1 MWNSNIKLDLL
12 STSMAQAI
20 DNYCLRGDSKVF
32 ANVLSDIK
40 RTFHNI
46 SDEDAWQIIGLCVS
60 LHGRQNSEK
69 AELAITAPPSFRLRA
84 RKINDVVEE
93 MLKKASKS
101 ITLTGYAVSDYFS
114 EMLDIIILQSQKG
127 VYVRLYLN
135 DYEKQKKQLT
145 RLMDLRSKFLRVY
158 DYQKQIDD
166 AMAALHAKTIVV
178 DEKEIIVS
186 SANLSYHG
194 MEGNI
199 EMGIRLESR
208 DKAQQIEEVLNEMIR
223 MKLFVEL
230 RKE

>member
-1 MWNSNIKLDLL
+1 MH
-12 STSMAQAI
+12 
-20 DNYCLRGDSKVF
+20 R
-32 ANVLSDIK
+32 
-40 RTFHNI
+40 
-46 SDEDAWQIIGLCVS
+46 
-60 LHGRQNSEK
+60 RQNDEK
-69 AELAITAPPSFRLRA
+69 AELAITAPPSFRFKA

-93 MLKKASKS
+93 MLKNVSKS
-101 ITLTGYAVSDYFS
+101 ITLTGYSVSDYFS
-114 EMLDIIILQSQKG
+114 EMLDTIILQSQKG

-158 DYQKQIDD
+158 DYQKQTDD

-178 DEKEIIVS
+178 DEREVIVS

>member
-12 STSMAQAI
+12 STNMAQAI

-32 ANVLSDIK
+32 SNVLSDIK
-40 RTFHNI
+40 RTFQNI
-46 SDEDAWQIIGLCVS
+46 SEEDAWQIIGLCVS
-60 LHGRQNSEK
+60 LHRRQNDEK
-69 AELAITAPPSFRLRA
+69 AELAITAPPSFRFKA

-93 MLKKASKS
+93 MLKNVSKS

-114 EMLDIIILQSQKG
+114 EMLDTIILQSQKG

-158 DYQKQIDD
+158 DYQKQTDD

-178 DEKEIIVS
+178 DEREVIVS

>member
-12 STSMAQAI
+12 STNMAQAI

-32 ANVLSDIK
+32 SNVLSDIK
-40 RTFHNI
+40 RTFQNI
-46 SDEDAWQIIGLCVS
+46 SEEDAWQIIGLCVS
-60 LHGRQNSEK
+60 LHRRQNDEK
-69 AELAITAPPSFRLRA
+69 AELAITAPPSFRFKA

-93 MLKKASKS
+93 MLKNVSKS
-101 ITLTGYAVSDYFS
+101 ITLTGYSVSDYFS
-114 EMLDIIILQSQKG
+114 EMLDTIILQSQKG

-158 DYQKQIDD
+158 DYQKQTDD

-178 DEKEIIVS
+178 DEREVIVS